1 MSRFGDADD
10 GRSSKAAEQI
20 YRLDTELKIAM
31 NNHSEL
37 LKACTELGIRTD
49 EIVRKAK
56 LGRLRSRFD
65 FKGALDI
72 MIKKDMPQALEYV
85 VKPFLG
91 LNIHKTFDLV
101 KVEDILSY
109 RPYEAETPEQIEEE
123 TAAEIVFEDELD
135 DERFRRNAGA
145 LMHVLLEM
153 LTKNDEFTLG
163 EYNDAV
169 MNIFGSEVF
178 KNGDYY
184 AFLVHL
190 CGKKDYFMQAGEN
203 TGETFLDEIIAG
215 LMDREEFLKYSG
227 MHFILELADG
237 RQGNMENRNLE
248 KALDIVTALF
258 MGEDVKAGGANAM
271 LYDEYSHNSEVYDCV
286 VQILKR
292 FDINLYEYNDSLF
305 ISAGADN
312 RVFGYS
318 NEELKKIMGLRLN
331 KELFLVYFIIY
342 TVIIR
347 FYKDSMTGTFLEYIR
362 QEDIVK
368 AVSASLGGMIDH
380 SFGIVMDEAEEKSFK
395 AVALVW
401 DELPDVS
408 VEDKG
413 GQRAAKNSRM
423 GYVKLTFNFLITQN
437 LFIESG
443 ELYYP
448 TPRFKA
454 IAEKYFEENRGRLH
468 EILSSDKEED
478 TDAAD

>member
-1 MSRFGDADD
+1 
-10 GRSSKAAEQI
+10 
-20 YRLDTELKIAM
+20 
-31 NNHSEL
+31 
-37 LKACTELGIRTD
+37 
-49 EIVRKAK
+49 
-56 LGRLRSRFD
+56 
-65 FKGALDI
+65 
-72 MIKKDMPQALEYV
+72 
-85 VKPFLG
+85 
-91 LNIHKTFDLV
+91 
-101 KVEDILSY
+101 
-109 RPYEAETPEQIEEE
+109 
-123 TAAEIVFEDELD
+123 
-135 DERFRRNAGA
+135 
-145 LMHVLLEM
+145 
-153 LTKNDEFTLG
+153 
-163 EYNDAV
+163 
-169 MNIFGSEVF
+169 
-178 KNGDYY
+178 
-184 AFLVHL
+184 
-190 CGKKDYFMQAGEN
+190 
-203 TGETFLDEIIAG
+203 
-215 LMDREEFLKYSG
+215 
-227 MHFILELADG
+227 
-237 RQGNMENRNLE
+237 MENRNLE

-271 LYDEYSHNSEVYDCV
+271 LYDEYSHNSEVYDGV

-342 TVIIR
+342 TIIIR

-380 SFGIVMDEAEEKSFK
+380 SSGIVMDEAEEKSFK